1 MKIEMLS
8 QEKKSYSTRRLLEA
22 GRKRGHA
29 MWVIETTR
37 CYMNI
42 TSSHP
47 TIHYS
52 GNNLC
57 DFDAII
63 PRIGSSITFYG
74 TAVVRQFELMG
85 VFCVNES
92 VAISSAS
99 IPKLTPYFLE

>member
-1 MKIEMLS
+1 MKIGILS
-8 QEKKSYSTRRLLEA
+8 QEKKSYSTHRLVEA

-29 MWVIETTR
+29 MQVIETMR

-47 TIHYS
+47 TIRYM

-63 PRIGSSITFYG
+63 HRIGASITFYG
-74 TAVVRQFELMG
+74 T
-85 VFCVNES
+85 
-92 VAISSAS
+92 
-99 IPKLTPYFLE
+99 